1 MFFYSALF
9 VGSVIVA
16 LIVLKLIN
24 GVVSAGKGAYGAMLS
39 SSKHSTNT
47 HSEDLPYSSLINDA
61 AGRTFRVKPRRSQKR
76 TNLREPAGKPWG
88 W

>member
-24 GVVSAGKGAYGAMLS
+24 AVLSAGKGAYGAMLS
-39 SSKHSTNT
+39 SSKNSTNT
-47 HSEDLPYSSLINDA
+47 HSEDFPYSSAINDA
-61 AGRTFRVKPRRSQKR
+61 AGRTYRVKRKRSQKR
-76 TNLREPAGKPWG
+76 TNLREAAGKPWG